1 MKLFNSTVVEQVKTM
16 KPLTTIISNNKPL
29 NKVRGTS
36 LLQILTVCLFSS
48 LLVLPTVA
56 NAQAAACSATET
68 LQTFSFPANSWTG
81 GALTHA
87 AYPVGVGAAA
97 VDLTFSIVGGQP
109 FNSGSPIQETR
120 GAVANTLTAYHT
132 AQHNGFYSITVSNNG
147 LLATN
152 NAVVTDTAV
161 TGLTCSTVSCAA
173 AGGAVYPAAP
183 TAAALQST
191 GLIIPTLPNAGS
203 VTLTLTCSVSATGV

>member
-1 MKLFNSTVVEQVKTM
+1 MF
-16 KPLTTIISNNKPL
+16 SNNKPL

-36 LLQILTVCLFSS
+36 LLQILTICLFSS

-56 NAQAAACSATET
+56 NAQAAASCSATET
-68 LQTFSFPANSWTG
+68 LQTFSFPANSWT
-81 GALTHA
+81 
-87 AYPVGVGAAA
+87 VGVLMHPAYSVGAGAAA
-97 VDLTFSIVGGQP
+97 VDLTFSIVGGRP

-132 AQHNGFYSITVSNNG
+132 AQHNGFYSIMVSNNG

-152 NAVVTDTAV
+152 NAVVTDPAV

-183 TAAALQST
+183 SAAALQSP
-191 GLIIPTLPNAGS
+191 GLTIPTLPNTGS

>member
-1 MKLFNSTVVEQVKTM
+1 MF
-16 KPLTTIISNNKPL
+16 SNNKPL

-36 LLQILTVCLFSS
+36 LLQILTICLFSS

-56 NAQAAACSATET
+56 NAQAAA
-68 LQTFSFPANSWTG
+68 
-81 GALTHA
+81 
-87 AYPVGVGAAA
+87 
-97 VDLTFSIVGGQP
+97 VDLTFSIVGGRP

-120 GAVANTLTAYHT
+120 GAVANTLTVYHT

-152 NAVVTDTAV
+152 NAVVTDPAV

>member
-1 MKLFNSTVVEQVKTM
+1 MF
-16 KPLTTIISNNKPL
+16 SNNKPL
-29 NKVRGTS
+29 NKVRGIS
-36 LLQILTVCLFSS
+36 LLQILTICLFSS

-68 LQTFSFPANSWTG
+68 LQTFFFPANSWTG
-81 GALTHA
+81 GAVTHP

-97 VDLTFSIVGGQP
+97 VNLTYSIDVNQAL
-109 FNSGSPIQETR
+109 NSGSPIQETR

-132 AQHNGFYSITVSNNG
+132 ALHNGFYSITVTNNG
-147 LLATN
+147 SLAAN
-152 NAVVTDTAV
+152 NAVVTDPAV
-161 TGLTCSTVSCAA
+161 TGLTCSTMSCAA

-183 TAAALQST
+183 TVAVLQSP
-191 GLIIPTLPNAGS
+191 GLTIPALPNAGS